1 MKIYNEQEK
10 KENARMHSI
19 AHLNIKVNQIKSLF
33 RTFCSLLNQH
43 ALDSMIIQVMSQEIH
58 IVDSL
63 CNSLLWLDTA
73 LLVNVHGYHLHN
85 HQLLLSLSNCLIS
98 HTFIEVY
105 LSIYIRNKKKV
116 HNLKM
121 KESEDD

>member
-73 LLVNVHGYHLHN
+73 LLVNVSWI
-85 HQLLLSLSNCLIS
+85 LLA
-98 HTFIEVY
+98 
-105 LSIYIRNKKKV
+105 
-116 HNLKM
+116 
-121 KESEDD
+121 

>member
-43 ALDSMIIQVMSQEIH
+43 TLDSMIIQVISQEIH
-58 IVDSL
+58 
-63 CNSLLWLDTA
+63 LLTHC
-73 LLVNVHGYHLHN
+73 VTVSHGWTQHY
-85 HQLLLSLSNCLIS
+85 
-98 HTFIEVY
+98 
-105 LSIYIRNKKKV
+105 
-116 HNLKM
+116 LKM
-121 KESEDD
+121 CMNTACITINF